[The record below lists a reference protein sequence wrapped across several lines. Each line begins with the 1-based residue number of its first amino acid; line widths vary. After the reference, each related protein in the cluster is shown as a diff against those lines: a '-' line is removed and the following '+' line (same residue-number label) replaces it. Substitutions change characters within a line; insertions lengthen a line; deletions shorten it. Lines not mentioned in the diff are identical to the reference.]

1 MLLQAI
7 NRRHSQRG
15 QALVEY
21 AVIAV
26 AVILAFSAAAVVTQQ
41 LLSANVSS
49 TMEGL
54 SSPAVSP

>member
-1 MLLQAI
+1 VLLAI
-7 NRRHSQRG
+7 KRRRSQRG

-54 SSPAVSP
+54 SSPAMSP